1 MTSRQHSKVKRIKIK
16 HHLEYELLPQLLSNL
31 VLGHKE
37 VYEALHNVGGGTLPW
52 VLTSHHHHHPLL
64 HLQSQLQVGTTWKW
78 VYNTIKFTITTY
90 SSIWFYL
97 PSVRVNLR
105 FSELWFSDGEKVQ
118 VSSLLRWNHSY
129 WCSDNLVLKLTM
141 VLPTTSLVT
150 MSGLVSTNCWM
161 NACTL

>member
-1 MTSRQHSKVKRIKIK
+1 MTSRQHSNQNDSKK
-16 HHLEYELLPQLLSNL
+16 HHLEYELLPQLLCNL

-37 VYEALHNVGGGTLPW
+37 VYEALHNVGGGTLPR

-64 HLQSQLQVGTTWKW
+64 HLQCQLQAVTTWKC
-78 VYNTIKFTITTY
+78 VHNTIKFATATY

-97 PSVRVNLR
+97 PSVGVNLR

-129 WCSDNLVLKLTM
+129 WCSCASACAETYNGLANNLPGDHVRPC
-141 VLPTTSLVT
+141 V
-150 MSGLVSTNCWM
+150 N
-161 NACTL
+161 